1 MMKFVMNISTY
12 GRNREMEEDT
22 WCDGEPYKDDGNM
35 VIAEMIM
42 LLKKYDD
49 DTNDNVVGDNDDEDR
64 IDNNEPGLC
73 RLVKNTS
80 KRSPT

>member
-1 MMKFVMNISTY
+1 VMMMFVMNISTY

-42 LLKKYDD
+42 LLGSM
-49 DTNDNVVGDNDDEDR
+49 TM
-64 IDNNEPGLC
+64 IPTIML
-73 RLVKNTS
+73 LVITTMKIGYIIMS
-80 KRSPT
+80 LVCADW

>member
-1 MMKFVMNISTY
+1 VMMKFVMNISTY

-42 LLKKYDD
+42 LLGSM
-49 DTNDNVVGDNDDEDR
+49 TMIPTIMLLVFR
-64 IDNNEPGLC
+64 IVRAERSQC
-73 RLVKNTS
+73 R
-80 KRSPT
+80 RC

>member
-1 MMKFVMNISTY
+1 MMMMFVMNISTY

-42 LLKKYDD
+42 LLGSM
-49 DTNDNVVGDNDDEDR
+49 TM
-64 IDNNEPGLC
+64 IPTIML
-73 RLVKNTS
+73 LVITTMKIGYIIMS
-80 KRSPT
+80 LVCADW